1 MAQYPDITSGQR
13 ITAQLLRSMLP
24 EIVYKTTIDTRTS
37 ATLTLDTE
45 LFVAAEPNAIY
56 LVEFVLEPAAVTAE
70 GFKTD
75 WMVPAD
81 ATGFKGVLGPSST
94 ASNSNADLITMRA
107 GVHNF
112 VTAVPYAGVRN
123 NANAAFSVR
132 ESGVVTTAGTA
143 GTIGIRWAQN
153 TAGATGSKLLSGSY
167 MKVFR
172 LS

>member
-1 MAQYPDITSGQR
+1 MAKYPDIAAGR
-13 ITAQLLRSMLP
+13 PVTAALLRSMLP
-24 EIVYKTTIDTRTS
+24 EIVYKATIDTRTNN
-37 ATLTLDTE
+37 TLALDTE
-45 LFVAAEPNAIY
+45 LFVTAEANASY
-56 LVEFVLEPAAVTAE
+56 MVEFVLEPAAVTAE

-75 WMVPAD
+75 WVVPAGSS
-81 ATGFKGVLGPSST
+81 GFKGVLGPSST

-107 GVHNF
+107 GVHAF

-153 TAGATGSKLLSGSY
+153 TTGATGAKLLSGSY
-167 MKVFR
+167 MKVYR
-172 LS
+172 VA